1 MDPQPAFALIAE
13 LALALAGFGG
23 VAAAFGGRDRSYA
36 PVEISRLRVLFS
48 HAFLALS
55 TSLFAIGLLFSRSV
69 EIACLWASIAGVLS
83 QTPTSAYFIHR
94 VYGHTAN
101 QETTGLVGFRFFTGR
116 NGRDPALVRCERRI
130 GRQSRILALRDGDAT
145 DLWPMDLHSP
155 AASPQLDRTMRR
167 LSDDESSHS
176 SGNLSRL
183 RARVRSRGRG
193 FRASDTGKARRS
205 AAHRRKAESFVGCT

>member
-83 QTPTSAYFIHR
+83 QTPTSAYFIRR

-101 QETTGLVGFRFFTGR
+101 QETSPGWWGFVFSLAAMGAIPLLFGASVALGGNPGYLLFAMATQLIYGLWIFIRLLLHR
-116 NGRDPALVRCERRI
+116 N
-130 GRQSRILALRDGDAT
+130 
-145 DLWPMDLHSP
+145 
-155 AASPQLDRTMRR
+155 
-167 LSDDESSHS
+167 
-176 SGNLSRL
+176 
-183 RARVRSRGRG
+183 
-193 FRASDTGKARRS
+193 
-205 AAHRRKAESFVGCT
+205 